1 MNPTERKRPWKRIVR
16 NAAGTALVIA
26 ALALWMP
33 YFVRAFVCDQFV
45 VPSESMLPTLIP
57 GDRILV
63 NKLIA
68 GARIYRSFDFAEGAP
83 LRSFR
88 LPGLRKVRVNDVV
101 VFNVPHGYDRDRIEF
116 RINYVYAKRC
126 VGTPGDS
133 VSIRNGYLRNN
144 RHEGPVGD
152 RERQRLLAET
162 PDSAIPPTVLRAM
175 PFDDSLFGWTI
186 RNLGPLYVPRAGA
199 KIALNLRNFRLYK
212 PLVEYET
219 GGSLSFDGRT
229 ARLDGK
235 PLADYVF
242 RKNYYFFCGDN
253 VPNSKDSRYW
263 GFAPEEFIIG
273 VVKRISYSEEPFS
286 GRRRPERR
294 WKKVE

>member
-1 MNPTERKRPWKRIVR
+1 MPNAASARRATAFRSATDTFGTTATKAPSATGNGSGSSPKRPTRR
-16 NAAGTALVIA
+16 SCR
-26 ALALWMP
+26 P
-33 YFVRAFVCDQFV
+33 YCAPC
-45 VPSESMLPTLIP
+45 
-57 GDRILV
+57 
-63 NKLIA
+63 
-68 GARIYRSFDFAEGAP
+68 RSTTRF
-83 LRSFR
+83 
-88 LPGLRKVRVNDVV
+88 
-101 VFNVPHGYDRDRIEF
+101 
-116 RINYVYAKRC
+116 
-126 VGTPGDS
+126 
-133 VSIRNGYLRNN
+133 
-144 RHEGPVGD
+144 
-152 RERQRLLAET
+152 
-162 PDSAIPPTVLRAM
+162 
-175 PFDDSLFGWTI
+175 FGWTI

-199 KIALNLRNFRLYK
+199 KIALDLRNFRLYK

-273 VVKRISYSEEPFS
+273 VVKRISYSEEPVS

>member
-1 MNPTERKRPWKRIVR
+1 MNPTERKRPWRRIVR

-152 RERQRLLAET
+152 RERQRQLAET

-199 KIALNLRNFRLYK
+199 KIALGLRSLLRSAILA
-212 PLVEYET
+212 PVA
-219 GGSLSFDGRT
+219 GSRVDRQQNAVDRT
-229 ARLDGK
+229 A
-235 PLADYVF
+235 
-242 RKNYYFFCGDN
+242 
-253 VPNSKDSRYW
+253 
-263 GFAPEEFIIG
+263 
-273 VVKRISYSEEPFS
+273 
-286 GRRRPERR
+286 GRR
-294 WKKVE
+294 